1 MKTIG
6 FQQQT
11 RKVNPTL
18 TDNRQNHFSLKP
30 LFLLIVISWLLTGL
44 STELSAQNQTIVLK
58 DGLYYTSIG
67 TLYSGTYNSYGQ
79 NGGKVA
85 SITLV
90 DGKKNGPATYYY
102 DNGNIKETGIFL
114 NNEKNEQWLHWD
126 DAGNKIAEAFYVEGK
141 KNGTW
146 MIWDAKGTKRYEMY
160 YSMDK
165 KVGKWSMWDENGKLT
180 SEKLYN
186 NI

>member
-6 FQQQT
+6 FPQKT
-11 RKVNPTL
+11 HKVKATL
-18 TDNRQNHFSLKP
+18 LCTGQNRFSLKRI
-30 LFLLIVISWLLTGL
+30 FLLIFISSLLTGL
-44 STELSAQNQTIVLK
+44 STELSAQSQTIVLK

-67 TLYSGTYNSYGQ
+67 TLYSGTYNSYGT
-79 NGGKVA
+79 NGSKLA

-102 DNGNIKETGIFL
+102 DNGNIKEMGIFH

-126 DAGNKIAEAFYVEGK
+126 EAGNKIAEAFYAGGK

-146 MIWDAKGTKRYEMY
+146 MIWDAKGTKRYEMF

-165 KVGKWSMWDENGKLT
+165 KVGKWSMWDENGQLT

>member
-1 MKTIG
+1 MKTLAFQPQIKNVKSALTLNGKIG
-6 FQQQT
+6 
-11 RKVNPTL
+11 
-18 TDNRQNHFSLKP
+18 FSLKRIF
-30 LFLLIVISWLLTGL
+30 FLLFISILSTGLLTR
-44 STELSAQNQTIVLK
+44 LSAQNLVLK
-58 DGLYYTSIG
+58 DGLYYTTSG

-79 NGGKVA
+79 NGSKLA

-90 DGKKNGPATYYY
+90 NGKKNGTATYYY
-102 DNGNIKETGIFL
+102 ENGNIKEMGVFL
-114 NNEKNEQWLHWD
+114 DNEKNEQWLHWD
-126 DAGNKIAEAFYVEGK
+126 EAGNKIAEAFYMNGK

-180 SEKLYN
+180 SEKIYN